1 MGIYRTLLAPKKKHF
16 TIIAKCGTH
25 KKKKKKKHRKR
36 KINDTIIH
44 K

>member
-25 KKKKKKKHRKR
+25 KKKKKKNTEREKSM
-36 KINDTIIH
+36 TQ
-44 K
+44 